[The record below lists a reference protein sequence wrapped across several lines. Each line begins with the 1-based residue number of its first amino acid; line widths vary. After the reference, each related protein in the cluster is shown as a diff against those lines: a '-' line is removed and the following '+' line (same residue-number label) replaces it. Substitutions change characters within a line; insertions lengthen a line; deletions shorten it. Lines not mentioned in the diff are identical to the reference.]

1 MNLLK
6 NNKTLYENVVE
17 SLPDPPPPTICLN
30 MIVKNESKII
40 TRLLDSVI
48 SIIDFYCICDTGS
61 TDNTCEIITE
71 YFKNINCENMNEKI
85 ITGKIIHEPFI
96 NFEYNRNFALKS
108 CLNMS
113 DFVLFADA
121 DMQLEVK
128 DFDKSKLNN
137 YDVAHILQG
146 NDDFNYN
153 NIRIIKNTGDFKYIG
168 VTHEYLST
176 PDNCKVYHFDKSELF
191 YIDYYDGGSKT
202 DKYERDIKLL
212 IDGIEKEPN
221 NARYYFY
228 IANSYYDVGNFE
240 KAIEKYEKRIELG
253 GWNQEIWYSYY
264 KIGLCYK
271 NLNKIDNAI
280 CSWMY
285 GYEVLPERIE
295 NIYEIIKHYRIISKH
310 KLCMLFYKIALPN
323 LKINNRNTFLFLHED
338 VYKYKLYYEYTIFS
352 NYTGNKNINNEVIK
366 ILNNSNDYSISKQL
380 IYNLKF
386 FKFILQ
392 PSNIINF
399 NNNLQEIYDKDNIML
414 VSSSCCLLENKNSD
428 GYIMNMRYVNYNINK
443 EGLYLNCEKNSISYN
458 KFLKLDSDFHIV
470 EEKMFKNKIYN
481 KKIVGIEDVRIYHDV
496 ESNKILFIGS
506 GSHENDNIGIFKG
519 VYNVNNQ
526 YLDTKEIKCSF
537 TNNVC
542 EKNWVYFEYKE
553 QTHVIYK
560 WEPLEIAKIN
570 KETNMLDLVVRKKMP
585 KLFSYVRGSSC
596 GYKLLNKK
604 NMYKEEIWFI
614 VNLISFEKPRCYYH
628 LIIVFNKDMDLLRY
642 TAPFK
647 FTEEPIEYSI
657 SLIVEEERVLITY
670 SVWDR
675 ESKIGIYDRNYI
687 DSLLIYDV

>member
-6 NNKTLYENVVE
+6 NNEKLYENVVE
-17 SLPDPPPPTICLN
+17 SLSGKKNPTICLN

-71 YFKNINCENMNEKI
+71 YFKNINCEIMNEKI

-191 YIDYYDGGSKT
+191 YIDYYDGGTKT
-202 DKYERDIKLL
+202 DKYKRDIKLL

-221 NARYYFY
+221 NPRYYFY

-264 KIGLCYK
+264 KLGLCYK

-380 IYNLKF
+380 ISNLKF

-392 PSNIINF
+392 SSNIINF

-414 VSSSCCLLENKNSD
+414 VSSSCCLLVDKNSN
-428 GYIMNMRYVNYNINK
+428 GYIMNIRYVNYHINK
-443 EGLYLNCEKNSISYN
+443 EGLFLNCEKNIISYN

-481 KKIVGIEDVRIYHDV
+481 KKIVGIEDIRIYNDV

-526 YLDTKEIKCSF
+526 YLVPKEVKCSF
-537 TNNVC
+537 TNNGC

-570 KETNMLDLVVRKKMP
+570 EDTNMIDLVVRKKMP
-585 KLFSYVRGSSC
+585 KIFSYIRGSSC
-596 GYKLLNKK
+596 GYKFINKK
-604 NMYKEEIWFI
+604 NMDKEEIWFI
-614 VNLISFEKPRCYYH
+614 VHLVSYEKIRFYYH

-657 SLIVEEERVLITY
+657 SLIVEEERLLITY